1 MSDDYLT
8 SDDVVLE
15 ELSLGVID
23 SGTKIEALAAFR
35 TEEKMTNK
43 EYIRRLSDAFG
54 FDEERYNNFA
64 RVNMN
69 VDIKGNGEEDRDDKT
84 TVISRLNS

>member
-35 TEEKMTNK
+35 TEEKMTNT
-43 EYIRRLSDAFG
+43 SDDFLMRSVLMKN
-54 FDEERYNNFA
+54 D
-64 RVNMN
+64 
-69 VDIKGNGEEDRDDKT
+69 T
-84 TVISRLNS
+84 TISLE